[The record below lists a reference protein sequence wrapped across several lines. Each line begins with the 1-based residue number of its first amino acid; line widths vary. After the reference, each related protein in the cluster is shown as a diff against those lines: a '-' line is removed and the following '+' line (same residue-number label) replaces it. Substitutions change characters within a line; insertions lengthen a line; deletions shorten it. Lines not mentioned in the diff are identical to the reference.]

1 MRGRRSRTLA
11 VRKGGT
17 AMPRLRPLA
26 RDEAPEAARRAMDR
40 AARAFGAPMTT
51 AGIQARCPPILEAGR
66 ALGAAVAESGTL
78 PAELRFLVCVRVAQ
92 IVRCP
97 F

>member
-1 MRGRRSRTLA
+1 
-11 VRKGGT
+11 
-17 AMPRLRPLA
+17 MPRLRPLA
-26 RDEAPEAARRAMDR
+26 RDEAPEAARPLIDA
-40 AARAFGAPMTT
+40 AARAMGRPTAT
-51 AGIQARCPPILEAGR
+51 AGIQARCPPILKAGQ
-66 ALGAAVAESGTL
+66 ALGAAPAQSGAL

>member
-1 MRGRRSRTLA
+1 
-11 VRKGGT
+11 
-17 AMPRLRPLA
+17 MPRLRPLA
-26 RDEAPEAARRAMDR
+26 RDEAPEAAREAMDR
-40 AARAFGAPMTT
+40 AARAFDTPLTT

-66 ALGAAVAESGTL
+66 ALGAAPAKSGTL
-78 PAELRFLVCVRVAQ
+78 PAELRFLVCIRVAQ

>member
-1 MRGRRSRTLA
+1 
-11 VRKGGT
+11 
-17 AMPRLRPLA
+17 MPRLKPLA
-26 RDEAPEAARRAMDR
+26 RDEAPEDAREAMDR
-40 AARAFGAPMTT
+40 AASALGAPTTT
-51 AGIQARCPPILEAGR
+51 AGIQARCPPILEAGQV
-66 ALGAAVAESGTL
+66 LGAAPARSGTL